1 MPALSAIAVFFQDD
15 LSLARDLHQIMIAEW
30 IIAICILL
38 IILALVGAVIFVLI
52 LVRKVETKI
61 EQATKTVQARA
72 IPLVAQGQD
81 ILGKVQGIIADVKPK
96 VASVTS
102 DVQHISGVVKTKVDE
117 IGGTV
122 SKVVGEVSETVTKVT
137 GQVGDTVTK
146 VKDQVDDTVTKV
158 KGQVDDTVTKVKGQ
172 VDDTVTKVSSTVQ
185 DVNGKTQA
193 QVERVNGIV
202 TEALTTTEQV
212 SRSVQHGI
220 QVPVEKI
227 VVWVASA
234 KTGLDNLN
242 MRLPFLSKLLG
253 QKAPA
258 KSTKTTQSTAGGQPV
273 VVPSASRSE
282 K

>member
-30 IIAICILL
+30 IIAVCILL
-38 IILALVGAVIFVLI
+38 IILALVGAVVFVLI
-52 LVRKVETKI
+52 LVRKVEIKI
-61 EQATKTVQARA
+61 ENATKTVQARA

-122 SKVVGEVSETVTKVT
+122 SKVVGEVSEAVTKVT

-146 VKDQVDDTVTKV
+146 VKDQVDDTVV
-158 KGQVDDTVTKVKGQ
+158 KVKGQ

-193 QVERVNGIV
+193 QVQRVNGIV

-220 QVPVEKI
+220 QVPVEKM

-242 MRLPFLSKLLG
+242 VRLPFLSRLIG

-258 KSTKTTQSTAGGQPV
+258 KPAKTTQSTAGGQPV

>member
-61 EQATKTVQARA
+61 ENATKTVQARA

-81 ILGKVQGIIADVKPK
+81 ILGKVQGIIAEVRPK
-96 VASVTS
+96 VTSVTD

-122 SKVVGEVSETVTKVT
+122 SKVVGEVSEAVTKVT
-137 GQVGDTVTK
+137 AQVGDTVTK
-146 VKDQVDDTVTKV
+146 VKDQVDDTVTKA
-158 KGQVDDTVTKVKGQ
+158 KGQVDDTLS
-172 VDDTVTKVSSTVQ
+172 KVSTTVQ

-193 QVERVNGIV
+193 QVQRVNGIV

-220 QVPVEKI
+220 KVPVETI
-227 VVWVASA
+227 IGWVASA
-234 KTGLDNLN
+234 KTGIEQLGV
-242 MRLPFLSKLLG
+242 RVPFLSQILG

-258 KSTKTTQSTAGGQPV
+258 KPAKTTQSTAHGQPV
-273 VVPSASRSE
+273 VVPSVSRSE